1 LIYKGKKGKLK
12 KSNSIS
18 KINDFQLNWN
28 ELWEQELFRKKTYEQ
43 IFKDFQLAG
52 ITIDILQ
59 LKNHFLIETLAL
71 EIEAHITNENIS
83 QLCYIV
89 DLKNPFSEQLGLAIL
104 QRIAFKV
111 YLRIHLPQ

>member
-1 LIYKGKKGKLK
+1 
-12 KSNSIS
+12 
-18 KINDFQLNWN
+18 
-28 ELWEQELFRKKTYEQ
+28 
-43 IFKDFQLAG
+43 
-52 ITIDILQ
+52 
-59 LKNHFLIETLAL
+59 LAL

-111 YLRIHLPQ
+111 YLRIHLSQ